1 MKPLK
6 SLALSLLF
14 VVGGGVL
21 SAEAQDI
28 ITTKDAEEITAKV
41 QAITPQGIT
50 YLKWDNLDG
59 PTYFIDTS
67 DVLFIKYQ
75 NGTKEVFTA
84 QQSDAKK
91 ASAKAGTGGGL
102 TASGIKFQSDISL
115 GTIFGAD
122 YAGPTLDIALG
133 ARIGRYFFIGAQTG
147 LRSII
152 ETVDLLYY
160 GYGDLVREE
169 SKTLFEGYIPLEL
182 NMKGYIPVSE
192 KVRPYINC
200 SLGGF
205 FGVADLDGLNGFSCQ
220 VGAGVEINRVSI
232 GIGYNG
238 LVKYGTSNLG
248 YIKIGIRLGKN

>member
-50 YLKWDNLDG
+50 YLKWDHLDG
-59 PTYFIDTS
+59 PTYFIDSS

-84 QQSDAKK
+84 KQSAAKE

-102 TASGIKFQSDISL
+102 TAGGIKFQSDISL

-122 YAGPTLDIALG
+122 YAGPTLDIAVG
-133 ARIGRYFFIGAQTG
+133 ARIGRHFFIGAQTG
-147 LRSII
+147 FRSII
-152 ETVDLLYY
+152 SILNFSFD
-160 GYGDLVREE
+160 GDDSTYR
-169 SKTLFEGYIPLEL
+169 LFGGYIPLEVD
-182 NMKGYIPVSE
+182 MKGYIPVSG

-205 FGVADLDGLNGFSCQ
+205 FGVADLNSVNGFSCQ
-220 VGAGVEINRVSI
+220 AGAGLEINRISI

-238 LVKYGTSNLG
+238 LVNSGTSNLG

>member
-1 MKPLK
+1 M
-6 SLALSLLF
+6 
-14 VVGGGVL
+14 
-21 SAEAQDI
+21 
-28 ITTKDAEEITAKV
+28 
-41 QAITPQGIT
+41 
-50 YLKWDNLDG
+50 
-59 PTYFIDTS
+59 
-67 DVLFIKYQ
+67 
-75 NGTKEVFTA
+75 
-84 QQSDAKK
+84 
-91 ASAKAGTGGGL
+91 
-102 TASGIKFQSDISL
+102 
-115 GTIFGAD
+115 
-122 YAGPTLDIALG
+122 
-133 ARIGRYFFIGAQTG
+133 
-147 LRSII
+147 
-152 ETVDLLYY
+152 
-160 GYGDLVREE
+160 REE